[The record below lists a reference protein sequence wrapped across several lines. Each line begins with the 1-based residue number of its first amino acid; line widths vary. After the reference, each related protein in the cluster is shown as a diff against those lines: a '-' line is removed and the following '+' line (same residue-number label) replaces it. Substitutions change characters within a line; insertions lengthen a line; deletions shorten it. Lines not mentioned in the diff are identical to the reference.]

1 MVWRF
6 QYYSCLSVHR
16 HHSASV
22 PRNALSPRWSLDRFR
37 NCCPRRRVQL
47 RRRTSSSSSTICA
60 LSHPRIACSTSTAPA
75 SILSP
80 LPCSASC
87 MQMLA
92 LTSRPVHFL
101 TPFRSRRCSGWYS
114 AVATAFRHGMRCLH
128 SLASCCGERSMV
140 LSTLPHQSFPLRHH
154 RAPARP
160 HSIRCRPTSVQSIH
174 FHASNLRL
182 SFLCPVSSAIPH
194 PVPPLTCA
202 LRTRALPLSLPSYPC
217 P

>member
-1 MVWRF
+1 MRCGGYVVCGVGGYSGGYKMVWRF
-6 QYYSCLSVHR
+6 QYYSCVSVRR

-47 RRRTSSSSSTICA
+47 RRRTSSSSSTIGA

-92 LTSRPVHFL
+92 LTSRHVHFL
-101 TPFRSRRCSGWYS
+101 TSFLLFH
-114 AVATAFRHGMRCLH
+114 V
-128 SLASCCGERSMV
+128 SLLFLGLGQALLE
-140 LSTLPHQSFPLRHH
+140 
-154 RAPARP
+154 
-160 HSIRCRPTSVQSIH
+160 
-174 FHASNLRL
+174 NLRG
-182 SFLCPVSSAIPH
+182 F
-194 PVPPLTCA
+194 
-202 LRTRALPLSLPSYPC
+202 RM
-217 P
+217 